1 MCDTNSVILYLLGT
15 PFVAAAFLYWYSSM
29 HDAKNSITLD
39 LLATLIMDVA
49 FTFNELVTCDKELH
63 CNFACL
69 LYSKLINSHPNAH
82 IINIVGNKVPQNVS

>member
-1 MCDTNSVILYLLGT
+1 
-15 PFVAAAFLYWYSSM
+15 M

>member
-15 PFVAAAFLYWYSSM
+15 PFVAAAFLYRYSSV
-29 HDAKNSITLD
+29 HDAKNSIALD

-49 FTFNELVTCDKELH
+49 FTSNELVTCDKELH

-69 LYSKLINSHPNAH
+69 LYSKLINRYPNAH
-82 IINIVGNKVPQNVS
+82 IINIVGNKVPQNMS